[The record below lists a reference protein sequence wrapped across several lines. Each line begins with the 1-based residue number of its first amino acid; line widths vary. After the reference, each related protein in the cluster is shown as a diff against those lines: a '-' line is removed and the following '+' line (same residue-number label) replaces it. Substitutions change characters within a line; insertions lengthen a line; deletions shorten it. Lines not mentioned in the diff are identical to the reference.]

1 MLSPRRRIRGV
12 VLLSALVGVCALAA
26 PAVASAHTYSV
37 VVSPSSAEAGAR
49 VEFKATF
56 TNKATDVKLG
66 SADLTAPNGF
76 TVVSASVPVGS
87 ATKAGNVVQLRN
99 LFVQPGKSATATVVA
114 DVPCTA
120 GDKTWSVVARKTGDF
135 TGADSGPRV
144 NSQLTTTVT
153 GGGCATA
160 LRFVNQPANARI
172 NETITTSPYNVP
184 PGGPVTVEVVDG
196 AGHRVTTSS
205 AVITVSI
212 APGTGNGTL
221 HGTTTAT
228 AVNGL
233 ATFSDLSI
241 DLEGTSYA
249 LRASSSGLA
258 SKISGTFR
266 IDEAA
271 TVCTEDVNC
280 TATLEN
286 QDASLAVTAQGN
298 AQGDAGVL
306 TINRTEGASLD
317 CAGYD
322 ELLDRDFTVDFVPNP
337 GTVGRAKTV
346 SLSIASGAMKDATDN
361 GVAHVEMCFG
371 APFEFPVKAGTTPSR
386 EQMQFGL
393 FVGLLPDCGTP
404 PCVTKR
410 KGQGGGALIVAQAP
424 GEPQD
429 PRYGG

>member
-1 MLSPRRRIRGV
+1 MLATPRRIRGV
-12 VLLSALVGVCALAA
+12 VLLSALAGVCALAA

-37 VVSPSSAEAGAR
+37 VLSPPSAPAGAR

-56 TNKATDVKLG
+56 TNKASDVKLG
-66 SADLTAPNGF
+66 SANLTAPNGF
-76 TVVSASVPVGS
+76 SVVSASVPVGS
-87 ATKAGNVVQLRN
+87 ATTSGNLVKLRN
-99 LFVQPGKSATATVVA
+99 LFIQPGKSVTATVVA
-114 DVPCTA
+114 DVPCTP

-144 NSQLTTTVT
+144 NSMLTTTVT

-160 LRFVNQPANARI
+160 LRFANQPASARI

-196 AGHRVTTSS
+196 AGHLVTTSS
-205 AVITVSI
+205 AVITVGI

-228 AVNGL
+228 AVNGV

-258 SKISGTFR
+258 STTSGTFR

-271 TVCTEDVNC
+271 TVCTEDVTC
-280 TATLEN
+280 AATLTDP
-286 QDASLAVTAQGN
+286 DASLDVSAAGS
-298 AQGDAGVL
+298 AQGDSGVL
-306 TINRTEGASLD
+306 TINRTAGATLD

-337 GTVGRAKTV
+337 GTVGRTKTV
-346 SLSIASGAMKDATDN
+346 TLTIGREAMKQAADN
-361 GVAHVEMCFG
+361 GVAHLEMCFG
-371 APFEFPVKAGTTPSR
+371 APFMFAVKPNTPPL
-386 EQMQFGL
+386 QQPTPGF

-404 PCVTKR
+404 PCVSKR
-410 KGQGGGALIVAQAP
+410 KGQGGAGIIVAQAP
-424 GEPQD
+424 GGDQD
-429 PRYGG
+429 PRYNG

>member
-1 MLSPRRRIRGV
+1 M
-12 VLLSALVGVCALAA
+12 AA

-37 VVSPSSAEAGAR
+37 VLSPSSAAAGAR

-56 TNKATDVKLG
+56 TNKASDVKLG
-66 SADLTAPNGF
+66 SANVTAPSGF

-87 ATKAGNVVQLRN
+87 ATTAGNVVKLRN
-99 LFVQPGKSATATVVA
+99 LFLQPGKSVTATVVA

-135 TGADSGPRV
+135 TGPDSGPRV

-172 NETITTSPYNVP
+172 NETITTSPYNTP
-184 PGGPVTVEVVDG
+184 PGAAVTVEVVDG

-205 AVITVSI
+205 AVVTVSL
-212 APGTGNGTL
+212 APGSDSGSL

-241 DLEGTSYA
+241 DLAGSYA
-249 LRASSSGLA
+249 LRASSSGLTSA
-258 SKISGTFR
+258 TSNTFR

-271 TVCTEDVNC
+271 TVCTENVTC
-280 TATLEN
+280 AATLTDP
-286 QDASLAVTAQGN
+286 DASLDVTAQGS
-298 AQGDAGVL
+298 AQGDSGVL

-322 ELLDRDFTVDFVPNP
+322 ELLDRDFTVDFLPNA
-337 GTVGRAKTV
+337 GTVGRTKTV
-346 SLSIASGAMKDATDN
+346 TLTIGRDAMKQAADN
-361 GVAHVEMCFG
+361 GVAHLNMCFG
-371 APFEFPVKAGTTPSR
+371 APFMFAVKPGTPAL
-386 EQMQFGL
+386 QNPAPGL

-404 PCVTKR
+404 PCVSKR
-410 KGQGGGALIVAQAP
+410 KGQGGAGIIVAQAP
-424 GEPQD
+424 GGNED
-429 PRYGG
+429 PRYNG

>member
-1 MLSPRRRIRGV
+1 M
-12 VLLSALVGVCALAA
+12 AA

-37 VVSPSSAEAGAR
+37 VLSPSSAAAGAR

-56 TNKATDVKLG
+56 TNKASDVKLG
-66 SADLTAPNGF
+66 SANLTAPTGF
-76 TVVSASVPVGS
+76 SVVSASVPVGS
-87 ATKAGNVVQLRN
+87 ATTSGNVVQLRN
-99 LFVQPGKSATATVVA
+99 LYLQPGKSVTAKVVA

-172 NETITTSPYNVP
+172 NETITTSPYNMP

-205 AVITVSI
+205 AVITVAI
-212 APGTGNGTL
+212 APGTGTGTL

-249 LRASSSGLA
+249 LRASSSGLTSA
-258 SKISGTFR
+258 TSGSFR

-271 TVCTEDVNC
+271 TVCTEDNTC
-280 TATLEN
+280 TATLAN
-286 QDASLAVTAQGN
+286 QDASLDVTAQGN
-298 AQGDAGVL
+298 AQGDSGVL
-306 TINRTEGASLD
+306 VINRTAGASLD

-322 ELLDRDFTVDFVPNP
+322 ELLDRDFTVDFLPNP

-346 SLSIASGAMKDATDN
+346 SLTIGRDAMKDSTDN
-361 GVAHVEMCFG
+361 GVAHLEMCFG
-371 APFEFPVKAGTTPSR
+371 APFMFAVKNGTPPL
-386 EQMQFGL
+386 QNPAPGL

-404 PCVTKR
+404 PCVSKR
-410 KGQGGGALIVAQAP
+410 KGQGGAGIIVAQAP
-424 GEPQD
+424 GGVQD
-429 PRYGG
+429 PRYNG

>member
-1 MLSPRRRIRGV
+1 MLAIPRRIRGV
-12 VLLSALVGVCALAA
+12 VLLSALAGVCALAA

-37 VVSPSSAEAGAR
+37 VVSPPSAAAGAR

-56 TNKATDVKLG
+56 TNKASDVKLG
-66 SADLTAPNGF
+66 SANLTAPSGF

-87 ATKAGNVVQLRN
+87 ATQVGNVVQLRN
-99 LFVQPGKSATATVVA
+99 LFLQPGKSVTATVVA

-135 TGADSGPRV
+135 SGADSGPRV

-153 GGGCATA
+153 EGGCATA
-160 LRFVNQPANARI
+160 LRFVDQPANARI
-172 NETITTSPYNVP
+172 NQTITTSPYNAP
-184 PGGPVTVEVVDG
+184 PGAAVAVEVVDS

-212 APGTGNGTL
+212 APGTGTGTL

-241 DLEGTSYA
+241 DLEGTGYA
-249 LRASSSGLA
+249 LRASSSGLT
-258 SKISGTFR
+258 SKTSGTFR

-280 TATLEN
+280 TATLAN
-286 QDASLAVTAQGN
+286 DDASLEVTAQGS
-298 AQGDAGVL
+298 AQGDSGVL
-306 TINRTEGASLD
+306 TINRTEGAALD

-346 SLSIASGAMKDATDN
+346 TLTISKGAMQDTTDN
-361 GVAHVEMCFG
+361 GVAHLEMCFG
-371 APFEFPVKAGTTPSR
+371 APFMFAVKPGTPPL
-386 EQMQFGL
+386 QNPAPGL
-393 FVGLLPDCGTP
+393 FVGLLPDCGTA
-404 PCVTKR
+404 PCVSKR
-410 KGQGGGALIVAQAP
+410 KGQGGAGIIVAQAP
-424 GEPQD
+424 GGDQD